1 MSQECVNSFV
11 ESLEDLLDS
20 SDLEQFN
27 LTVNEESFQLLHHYA
42 NHVIHGK
49 LCPNATHWLHILF
62 VLPVTIAS
70 KCGVREDFSE
80 RIDLCKYLISG
91 VLTIITV
98 VVGTIGNFLSIITL
112 LNR

>member
-11 ESLEDLLDS
+11 DSLEDLLDS

-49 LCPNATHWLHILF
+49 FGKNAGFIFLF

>member
-49 LCPNATHWLHILF
+49 LCQNSNCWLHILVCPGSHHCLKVWGKRGLLRENRPLQ
-62 VLPVTIAS
+62 VLDIRRANHHHGGGGDHRQLPQHHHAS
-70 KCGVREDFSE
+70 
-80 RIDLCKYLISG
+80 
-91 VLTIITV
+91 
-98 VVGTIGNFLSIITL
+98 
-112 LNR
+112 

>member
-27 LTVNEESFQLLHHYA
+27 LTVNEESFHLLHHYA

-49 LCPNATHWLHILF
+49 LGQNA
-62 VLPVTIAS
+62 A
-70 KCGVREDFSE
+70 
-80 RIDLCKYLISG
+80 
-91 VLTIITV
+91 
-98 VVGTIGNFLSIITL
+98 
-112 LNR
+112 